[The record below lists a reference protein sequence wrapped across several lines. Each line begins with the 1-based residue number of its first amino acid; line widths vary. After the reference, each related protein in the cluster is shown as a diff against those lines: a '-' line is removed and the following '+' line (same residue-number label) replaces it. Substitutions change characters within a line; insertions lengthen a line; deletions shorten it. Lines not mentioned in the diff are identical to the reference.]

1 MVQTNERLYKWT
13 NERPN
18 GRLNYVVCREWTCR
32 TLRTLWTLRAC
43 NKYNLNGA
51 NKQTSCKKVKVSQ
64 LFVIQINLLQNSGNL
79 AKRPKSTILS
89 FSLHFGIFNF
99 YAIFVFGY
107 KEWLL
112 VDASAVRRVLRL
124 WLAQVKF
131 GNYDKNSTHNIHQ
144 TCKHGTQ
151 VPLFVDSPNFRTHS
165 ACLSGHC
172 LVWNHLS

>member
-64 LFVIQINLLQNSGNL
+64 LFVIQINLLQNLGNL

-99 YAIFVFGY
+99 YAIFVLGIIFLY
-107 KEWLL
+107 MFTNSAIFFLSLL
-112 VDASAVRRVLRL
+112 VYKQGYIFSKKRRKKII
-124 WLAQVKF
+124 A
-131 GNYDKNSTHNIHQ
+131 
-144 TCKHGTQ
+144 
-151 VPLFVDSPNFRTHS
+151 LFVKWNFMS
-165 ACLSGHC
+165 LFCGI
-172 LVWNHLS
+172 

>member
-1 MVQTNERLYKWT
+1 MVRTNERLYKWT

-51 NKQTSCKKVKVSQ
+51 NKRTSGQKVKVSQ
-64 LFVIQINLLQNSGNL
+64 LFVIQINLLQNLGNL

-99 YAIFVFGY
+99 YAIFVLGIIFLY
-107 KEWLL
+107 MFTNSAIFFLSLL
-112 VDASAVRRVLRL
+112 VYKQGYIFFPKKRRKKL
-124 WLAQVKF
+124 
-131 GNYDKNSTHNIHQ
+131 
-144 TCKHGTQ
+144 
-151 VPLFVDSPNFRTHS
+151 
-165 ACLSGHC
+165 
-172 LVWNHLS
+172 

>member
-43 NKYNLNGA
+43 NKYNWNGV

-99 YAIFVFGY
+99 YAIFVLGIIFLY
-107 KEWLL
+107 MFTN
-112 VDASAVRRVLRL
+112 SAIFFCLYWFTNRAIFFFWKKRR
-124 WLAQVKF
+124 K
-131 GNYDKNSTHNIHQ
+131 KII
-144 TCKHGTQ
+144 
-151 VPLFVDSPNFRTHS
+151 PLFVK
-165 ACLSGHC
+165 
-172 LVWNHLS
+172 WNIMSLFWGI